1 MSAPPLIL
9 RRAATTRDA
18 RTATAAARLFL
29 VLEGATFLVA
39 AAIHAGALLD
49 GHTHHEAAIAETVIA
64 SVLIAALGLQWT
76 PQPWPLRF
84 ALIAQT
90 FAVAGVLVGLFT
102 IAIGVGPRTVP
113 DVAYHVAIL
122 GVLAAGLA
130 VCRTPTRS
138 TPRRRAPAARPPRR
152 LAN

>member
-9 RRAATTRDA
+9 RRAVTTRDA

-29 VLEGATFLVA
+29 VLESATFLVA
-39 AAIHAGALLD
+39 AAIHAGALVD
-49 GHTHHEAAIAETVIA
+49 GHTHHDAAIAETVIA
-64 SVLIAALGLQWT
+64 SVLIAALALQWT

-84 ALIAQT
+84 AVIAQG

-102 IAIGVGPRTVP
+102 IAIGVGPQTVA

-122 GVLAAGLA
+122 GVLAAGLGL
-130 VCRTPTRS
+130 C
-138 TPRRRAPAARPPRR
+138 RPPRAR
-152 LAN
+152 SHRRVAN